1 MNKLKKEKF
10 NSLLNYQ
17 HFLKNN
23 SLKKNKFKLKNI
35 LFENQILYKNQDSNI
50 IEFNNYE
57 NIHIPLTVLDLKN
70 IHTIKTIYDDKV
82 LFNYN
87 LNYNI
92 LYNFNRILLNYI
104 KKKRNTIKGRVLTS
118 NKNNKKVFIAILGIL
133 FSMKS
138 INLNNLINNKKNNYI
153 KKYNKQKFKYKKF
166 FYNFKK
172 IRTKQIIRTYKLR
185 YLNFKI
191 EKIKKKSIFSRTSY
205 LEEIIKYSQIKNFK
219 KQMILEIKKKNNK
232 SDFSRKE
239 YVKKQKKKK

>member
-57 NIHIPLTVLDLKN
+57 NIDIPLTVLDLKN
-70 IHTIKTIYDDKV
+70 IHTIKTTYDDKV

-104 KKKRNTIKGRVLTS
+104 KKKRNIIKGRVLTS
-118 NKNNKKVFIAILGIL
+118 NKNNKKVFIGILGIL

-153 KKYNKQKFKYKKF
+153 KKYNKQKFKYKNF

-191 EKIKKKSIFSRTSY
+191 EKVKKKTIFSRTSY

>member
-104 KKKRNTIKGRVLTS
+104 KNKRNTIKGRVLTS

-191 EKIKKKSIFSRTSY
+191 EKIKKKYIFSRTSY
-205 LEEIIKYSQIKNFK
+205 LE
-219 KQMILEIKKKNNK
+219 
-232 SDFSRKE
+232 
-239 YVKKQKKKK
+239 